1 MYGRR
6 GLGFPSPV
14 VVVVVVVV
22 VVIVVVFRWKWRQ
35 AVVRSEEVRRLLV
48 SASEESSR
56 VEFEAKEEC
65 YYGGNVNVA
74 PVAGVSVSSYG
85 SGRVGLPVK
94 AVYQCAVCFRP
105 TNTRCAKCKA
115 VRYCSGKC
123 QIVHW
128 RQGHKEECRPYVAV
142 TQINNARHSSNRQG
156 DHKDHSDSFDTEAKQ
171 TATPA
176 EPKSPLSYEGP
187 FVFSTPTNFSTGV
200 TFENLETVK
209 SAHGIPLSPARK
221 STGLSD
227 NNKKTSILSDED
239 NSSFWTDNGFNNQ
252 KTSILSDEDTRS
264 GTSNSSFWTDEGSNE
279 SSLPSDVS
287 SHHASTAARY
297 SVVPGKSDVFCN
309 TSTAPD
315 MSKSSEVVSSS
326 AKASDAYSTTVTSGS
341 ISHST
346 KPVKVVDDNHNIATC
361 SSKLT
366 EASKFRE
373 SKNSLSDVPS
383 HRASTAERY
392 SKVSEKSNDVS
403 SSTKASDAY
412 STTVTGRSISHST
425 KPVKVVDDDN
435 HNIATC
441 SSQLTEASKFRES
454 KNSLSDVPSHRA
466 STAERYSKV
475 SEKSNDV
482 SSSTKASDAY
492 STTFTS
498 GNISHST
505 KPVKVVDDDNHNIAT
520 CSSKLTEA
528 SKFRESKNSLS
539 DIPSHRAST
548 AERYS
553 KVSEKSNDVF
563 CNKSTTPDTSKSRDV
578 VSSSPRASDT
588 YLTTVTSRHT
598 SHRTKPMKVVDNVGH
613 SHRTTTSASQLAEA
627 SRSGTKTSKSKVVDY
642 LKSSKLSRQ
651 ESLEGLNNTSDNYS
665 FKGLFPYE
673 MFIKLYNWK
682 HVELQPFGL
691 KNCGNSCYANA
702 VLQCLIYTPPLTAYL
717 LEGLHSKACEKR
729 GWCFTCEFESL
740 VTKAKDGISPL
751 SPIRMLTH
759 IENVGSNLGHGKE
772 EDAHEFLRYVIDALQ
787 SVCIKESKRKS
798 LNSLEEETTLIG
810 LTFGGYLRSKIMCMK
825 CGGKSEQ
832 HERMMDLT
840 VEIEGDVRTLEE
852 ALYMFTSTEILDGE
866 NKYKCNRCKSYEK
879 AKKKFTL
886 LEAPNVLT
894 IALKRFQSGKFGKLN
909 KSVRFP
915 EILDMA
921 PYVSGTSDKS
931 PIYSLYGV
939 VVHVDTMNAAFSG
952 HYVSYVKNFQNRW
965 FKFDDSIVKEVDL
978 HHVLTKGAYMLLYAR
993 CSPRAPRSI
1002 RSSIIHHHHHHDPRK
1017 QKIPPSFVS
1026 KPHSIAPWET
1036 HSYHPPPVHHRSIEE
1051 ESFSSDNSGFFSESC
1066 SCSTDST
1073 HRDLSSIEDHI
1084 SGDWEPDYH
1093 KNVNFNSSDSDTSS
1107 SSSFPSP
1114 LYSRLSQLY
1123 SSTANGEEDRKLSK
1137 VCRNLGCSCNSCR
1150 LTNCD
1155 RLGGRATYLPSRPSV
1170 TLRR

>member
-14 VVVVVVVV
+14 VVVAVVVV

-65 YYGGNVNVA
+65 YYSGNVNVA
-74 PVAGVSVSSYG
+74 PVARVLVSSYG

-187 FVFSTPTNFSTGV
+187 SVFSTPTNFSTGV
-200 TFENLETVK
+200 TFENPETVK
-209 SAHGIPLSPARK
+209 SAHGTPLSPARK

-239 NSSFWTDNGFNNQ
+239 NSSFWTDNGSNNQ
-252 KTSILSDEDTRS
+252 KTSNLSDEDTRS

-287 SHHASTAARY
+287 SHHASPAARY
-297 SVVPGKSDVFCN
+297 SEVPGKSDVFCN

-346 KPVKVVDDNHNIATC
+346 KPVKVVHDDNHNIATC
-361 SSKLT
+361 SSQLT

-373 SKNSLSDVPS
+373 SKNSLSGVPS

-392 SKVSEKSNDVS
+392 SKVSEESNDVS

-412 STTVTGRSISHST
+412 STTVTSGRISHST

-482 SSSTKASDAY
+482 
-492 STTFTS
+492 
-498 GNISHST
+498 
-505 KPVKVVDDDNHNIAT
+505 
-520 CSSKLTEA
+520 
-528 SKFRESKNSLS
+528 
-539 DIPSHRAST
+539 
-548 AERYS
+548 
-553 KVSEKSNDVF
+553 F

-578 VSSSPRASDT
+578 FSSSPRASDT
-588 YLTTVTSRHT
+588 YLTTVTSRNT
-598 SHRTKPMKVVDNVGH
+598 SHRTKPMKVVDDVGH

-651 ESLEGLNNTSDNYS
+651 ESLEGLNNTSHNYS

-682 HVELQPFGL
+682 HVELQPCGL

-740 VTKAKDGISPL
+740 VKKAKDGISPL

-787 SVCIKESKRKS
+787 SVCIKESKRES

-909 KSVRFP
+909 KSIRFP

-1036 HSYHPPPVHHRSIEE
+1036 HSYHPPPVHHRSLEE

-1084 SGDWEPDYH
+1084 PGDWEPDYH
-1093 KNVNFNSSDSDTSS
+1093 KTTNFNSSDSDTSS

-1123 SSTANGEEDRKLSK
+1123 SSTAKAEEDRKLSK

-1150 LTNCD
+1150 LTNSD

>member
-65 YYGGNVNVA
+65 YYVGNVA
-74 PVAGVSVSSYG
+74 PVARVSVSSYG

-171 TATPA
+171 TATSA

-297 SVVPGKSDVFCN
+297 SEVPGKSDVFCN

-326 AKASDAYSTTVTSGS
+326 AKASDAYSTTVTSG
-341 ISHST
+341 
-346 KPVKVVDDNHNIATC
+346 
-361 SSKLT
+361 
-366 EASKFRE
+366 
-373 SKNSLSDVPS
+373 
-383 HRASTAERY
+383 
-392 SKVSEKSNDVS
+392 
-403 SSTKASDAY
+403 
-412 STTVTGRSISHST
+412 SISHST

-492 STTFTS
+492 STTVTS
-498 GNISHST
+498 GNISRST

-520 CSSKLTEA
+520 SSQLTEA

-539 DIPSHRAST
+539 DVPSHRAST

-553 KVSEKSNDVF
+553 KVSEKSNDVSSST
-563 CNKSTTPDTSKSRDV
+563 KASDAYSTTVTT
-578 VSSSPRASDT
+578 SDT
-588 YLTTVTSRHT
+588 YLTTVTSRNT
-598 SHRTKPMKVVDNVGH
+598 SQRTKPMKVVDDVGH
-613 SHRTTTSASQLAEA
+613 SHRTTTSATQLAEA

-651 ESLEGLNNTSDNYS
+651 ESLEGLNNTTHNYS

-682 HVELQPFGL
+682 QVELQPCGL

-740 VTKAKDGISPL
+740 VKKAKDGISPL

-1036 HSYHPPPVHHRSIEE
+1036 HSYQPPPVHHRSLEE

-1084 SGDWEPDYH
+1084 PGDWEPDYH
-1093 KNVNFNSSDSDTSS
+1093 KTTNFNSSDSDTSS

-1123 SSTANGEEDRKLSK
+1123 SSTANAEEDRKLSK